1 MNNTMDSAPS
11 ISSDNSTPSIPSDE
25 RGATEFETPTN
36 GVNVPGEPPAASSVP
51 QTEPPSFADEP
62 SVAEE
67 SNVPGEPPAAS
78 SEPQTEP
85 LPSAEGFSTSA
96 DETPTDE
103 SPTSSLPNESTTTE
117 PLPDESVTNESLP
130 DDLAADEPLS
140 NDSPDKPL
148 SNDSPDEP
156 LPDESSVTSLASEEE
171 TNAIIDDDDDDDDD
185 DDNPLK
191 PIDLPTANEDD
202 DEDDIPIPTPAQSP
216 EPEPE
221 SASPAPSST
230 SFVDTLQDLNPFAST
245 TPSDA
250 NEVPTPPQEE
260 AINTEP
266 VDIDTD
272 DEDTPPPP
280 VSVLTELQRRLQP
293 EYNRTY
299 ESVANDMPRQQVLAR
314 KRMELTSRPAGDTE
328 RVEFELMEGLMYKL
342 GLDTE
347 RKQQLKQE
355 DGDSNETNENSEDT
369 SDREQEE
376 GSESDTKT
384 STTPPTFEQLR
395 DELKAHPIERV
406 TTYDLDNDNND
417 STDNADADAESNP
430 NPKDIFL
437 EPRPHLDTVYNNTSN
452 AATSTEPTYGIL
464 FDRGNEYTVYHTS
477 NLMQF
482 VDPRQSTT
490 KQLQRLVQHLRFLAE
505 EVPKVAASTKLL
517 PDYESIYVCR
527 KDGVMHLFVKQAYVA
542 GRNLAR
548 LNAMDRSGTDSG
560 TESGYDSDTPYVPF
574 NPSVFEE
581 QMNTLMKTLQDNHIE
596 LTTHLDQQDF
606 KVHFVNDSITDV
618 DHFTCIHPGKLRSTK
633 ARQERV
639 LTAAK
644 DVIRATQKTT
654 QHALLPLVAL
664 AMSQDSPLDTMQIE
678 PVRVVQK
685 VPDEAREAAADQEVE
700 QAHQQQENAEEQAA
714 EAQEEAASA
723 KEEAAEAHQEAEEAK
738 QELNAVQQEL
748 DQVKSDLSES
758 SESSDISEPSESP
771 GMADTMT
778 TEPSMDKDDKDTDD
792 KDDTATPQ
800 ETPVTNVGS
809 ETGIV
814 PDSES
819 DAEPVVE
826 PEQPISESTTQ
837 PTISSESEA
846 SETETTLPDSLS
858 MREPSSP
865 SEPEAA
871 LPDSGAPLM
880 APEPSE
886 PSNEPKET
894 MDDVQAAREDAT
906 EARAELDQAQQD
918 LTRAQSEVEEAEQ
931 DVQEADETLR
941 RTEEEHTD
949 KTVEDEPVRPPDQDT
964 DQDTRSDNLDMP
976 SEPEPLLSDS
986 VYRDNEEDDMITV
999 TRDTARRR
1007 VQETNRQNNLRDADH
1022 VLNTPPPPSSPHT
1035 RRRSNSHTHH
1045 TSNKPTQ
1052 KHKKRRRSTSQ
1063 DPRVRSSVH
1072 TKKRHDPS
1080 NVSSNNQ
1087 KKTIKQIIEKAR
1099 RGLSK
1104 EITNR

>member
-1 MNNTMDSAPS
+1 MKSTALDG
-11 ISSDNSTPSIPSDE
+11 STPQPNDEVPTDDSLTNTATPPPSPPED
-25 RGATEFETPTN
+25 TLTPPPTDVSSETTPSEDPLTSAEE
-36 GVNVPGEPPAASSVP
+36 NVPETATTRPK
-51 QTEPPSFADEP
+51 
-62 SVAEE
+62 
-67 SNVPGEPPAAS
+67 
-78 SEPQTEP
+78 
-85 LPSAEGFSTSA
+85 EGDA
-96 DETPTDE
+96 
-103 SPTSSLPNESTTTE
+103 L
-117 PLPDESVTNESLP
+117 
-130 DDLAADEPLS
+130 
-140 NDSPDKPL
+140 
-148 SNDSPDEP
+148 
-156 LPDESSVTSLASEEE
+156 
-171 TNAIIDDDDDDDDD
+171 IDDNDDNDDDDDD
-185 DDNPLK
+185 DDNPLD
-191 PIDLPTANEDD
+191 PSNLPTANDD
-202 DEDDIPIPTPAQSP
+202 EEDEDDMPVPMSTQETSPEPASAPASEPASAP

-221 SASPAPSST
+221 SAAPST
-230 SFVDTLQDLNPFAST
+230 SFVDTLNEFNPFAAT
-245 TPSDA
+245 TSSDA
-250 NEVPTPPQEE
+250 NEVPTSPPQEE
-260 AINTEP
+260 AIDTEP

-314 KRMELTSRPAGDTE
+314 KRMDLKSRPAGDKE
-328 RVEFELMEGLMYKL
+328 RVEYELMEGLMYKL

-355 DGDSNETNENSEDT
+355 DGQQEDGDSNETNENSEDT

-376 GSESDTKT
+376 GSDSDTKT

-417 STDNADADAESNP
+417 NNDTSDNADNADADAESNP
-430 NPKDIFL
+430 NPKNIFL

-452 AATSTEPTYGIL
+452 SNTSTEPTYGIL

-505 EVPKVAASTKLL
+505 EVPKVAKSTKML

-527 KDGVMHLFVKQAYVA
+527 KDGVMHLFVKQAYVS

-548 LNAMDRSGTDSG
+548 LNTMDRSGTDSG

-581 QMNTLMKTLQDNHIE
+581 QMNTLMKTLQDNQIE

-606 KVHFVNDSITDV
+606 KVHFVSDSITDV

-723 KEEAAEAHQEAEEAK
+723 KEEAVEAHQEAEEAK

-748 DQVKSDLSES
+748 DQVKSELSES
-758 SESSDISEPSESP
+758 SDSSDISEPSESP

-778 TEPSMDKDDKDTDD
+778 TEPSMDKEDKDDTDTDD
-792 KDDTATPQ
+792 KEETPNPP
-800 ETPVTNVGS
+800 ETPVTDVGS

-814 PDSES
+814 PDSEPGAGVDTEQES
-819 DAEPVVE
+819 PPTTEPTAEPVVE
-826 PEQPISESTTQ
+826 PEQPISEPTTQ
-837 PTISSESEA
+837 PTIASESEA
-846 SETETTLPDSLS
+846 SETGTTLPDSPS

-865 SEPEAA
+865 SEPDVA
-871 LPDSGAPLM
+871 LPDSHRAPMM

-886 PSNEPKET
+886 PSNEPEEN
-894 MDDVQAAREDAT
+894 MNDVQAAREDAT

-931 DVQEADETLR
+931 DVQEADNTLR
-941 RTEEEHTD
+941 RTEEDTQD
-949 KTVEDEPVRPPDQDT
+949 KAVEDEPVRPPDQDT
-964 DQDTRSDNLDMP
+964 DQDTRSDNMEMS
-976 SEPEPLLSDS
+976 SEPEPESEIEPEPPLSDS
-986 VYRDNEEDDMITV
+986 MNRNEEYDDEDMV
-999 TRDTARRR
+999 TSDTARRR

-1022 VLNTPPPPSSPHT
+1022 VLNTPPHSSPHT
-1035 RRRSNSHTHH
+1035 RRRSDSHTHH

-1052 KHKKRRRSTSQ
+1052 KHKKRRRSTSHS
-1063 DPRVRSSVH
+1063 RVRSPVH
-1072 TKKRHDPS
+1072 TKKRHEPS
-1080 NVSSNNQ
+1080 NVSSKHQ
-1087 KKTIKQIIEKAR
+1087 KTTIKNIIKKAR
-1099 RGLSK
+1099 RGLTS
-1104 EITNR
+1104 